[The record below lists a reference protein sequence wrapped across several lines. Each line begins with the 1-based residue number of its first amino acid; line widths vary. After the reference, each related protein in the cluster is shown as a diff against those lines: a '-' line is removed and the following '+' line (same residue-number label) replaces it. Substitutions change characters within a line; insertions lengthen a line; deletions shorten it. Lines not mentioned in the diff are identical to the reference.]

1 VLREIAHFCIAVPE
15 TIALKRSMPQAA
27 FYDLL
32 MRRAD
37 DAGLRSRRQALVHGL
52 TGRVLEIGCG
62 TGLMFAHYAPEL
74 SVEAV
79 DVDEDALVLAR
90 QRTSETAAAIHV
102 HNASVLALPF
112 PGSAFDAIV
121 SGLVLCSVPDVRAV
135 LREIVR
141 VARQGAEVRLI
152 EHVRSP
158 HALSGTL
165 MAMAEPFWVALNGQG
180 CHMARRTQEEIAH
193 AGLEVHDVEPFQVF
207 ARGVPAFPMRLIRA
221 YAPR

>member
-1 VLREIAHFCIAVPE
+1 MLREIAHFCLAIPE
-15 TIALKRSMPQAA
+15 TVALKRSMPQAA
-27 FYDLL
+27 LYDLL

-37 DAGLRSRRQALVHGL
+37 DAGLRSKRQALVQGL

-62 TGLMFAHYAPEL
+62 TGLMFAHYTSDL

-90 QRTSETAAAIHV
+90 ERAAEAAAAILV
-102 HNASVLALPF
+102 RSASTLALPF
-112 PGSAFDAIV
+112 TDGAFDAII
-121 SGLVLCSVPDVRAV
+121 SALVLCSVVDVAPV

-141 VARQGAEVRLI
+141 VARRGAEVRLI

-158 HALSGTL
+158 RAVPGML
-165 MAMAEPFWVALNGQG
+165 MALTEPLWVAVNGQG
-180 CHMARRTQEEIAH
+180 CHMARRTEREVAR
-193 AGLEVHDVEPFQVF
+193 AGLDVFDVQVFQVF

-221 YAPR
+221 RTPR